1 MTATNYS
8 FDKTAGGIVDSWIKD
23 AYHSF
28 LIYTTSIVK

>member
-1 MTATNYS
+1 MTATIYS
-8 FDKTAGGIVDSWIKD
+8 FDKSAGGILDSWIKY